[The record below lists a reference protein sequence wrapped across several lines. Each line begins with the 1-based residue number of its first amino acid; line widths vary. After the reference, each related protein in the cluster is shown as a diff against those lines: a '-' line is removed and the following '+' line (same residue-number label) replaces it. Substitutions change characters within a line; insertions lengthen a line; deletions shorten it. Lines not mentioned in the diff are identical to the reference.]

1 MIRLRDLTSAM
12 LVAGG
17 VFAFA
22 FPSAPAQAAE
32 GPSGIWLTS
41 DYPAVTERIGE
52 DATLNLD
59 LINARQPPA
68 RVALSVQGLPKGWSA
83 EISGGGKPVSA
94 AMVAPGQDRNLRLK
108 VTAPKTVAPGTYE
121 FVVRGD
127 VAGGAPLKLPVAMT
141 FSAGE
146 PDRITLTPKL
156 PSLRGTPRS
165 NFDFN
170 VEVKND
176 GTEDTVLNLVAET
189 QPGFSASFSEQF
201 GNQDLTSMPFKAG
214 ESKTLK
220 VSVKAPQDAAA
231 GRYPVTVE
239 ASNAKMQGKAE
250 LSLEVTGQPALVLA
264 GENGRLSGNAEAG
277 KERTFTFNVGNT
289 GSAIAREVNVTANAP
304 EGWKVEAEPKTVS
317 EIAPNGHQA
326 VAIHITPSTKAIAG
340 DYMVSLRAAGSG
352 VSDSQQFR
360 VTVTTSTVWGAVG
373 LGIIAAAAVVLAL
386 AVARYGRR

>member
-22 FPSAPAQAAE
+22 FPSASAQAAE

-108 VTAPKTVAPGTYE
+108 VKAPKTVAPGTYE

-156 PSLRGTPRS
+156 PSLRGTLRS

-289 GSAIAREVNVTANAP
+289 GSAIARDVNVTANAP
-304 EGWKVEAEPKTVS
+304 EGWKVEAEPKTVP